1 MPTRDGLSAFAM
13 CNGNG
18 LSTITHSALPEDEN
32 RVIFQPNRNWPHH
45 VLKEERLLSGRL
57 GLASSL
63 YPRLKGD

>member
-18 LSTITHSALPEDEN
+18 LSTITHSALPDDEN

-45 VLKEERLLSGRL
+45 NRKKERLLSCRL
-57 GLASSL
+57 GLALPL
-63 YPRLKGD
+63 YT